1 MTTQNINALL
11 RRYAEGSAPES
22 AFWRGV
28 VANFTQASPI
38 WGLDLNSSRAPLSI
52 DSFLYLVDTSNL
64 WLASA
69 AISPEQLSALL
80 YECGTGPGGGSPE
93 RDRAAQAL
101 AAASVDGV
109 ATATPVTLSAFG
121 TASTAVAMSPAYAAT
136 MARVT
141 DTTELSFHHWIVL
154 LYRLTGGELV
164 AALGH
169 IDEPHPG
176 MMERNALLDCVESM
190 VQMDLG
196 NIRTIVNQAVKR
208 AGGVQLAPELRHV
221 NVA

>member
-1 MTTQNINALL
+1 ML
-11 RRYAEGSAPES
+11 RRYADSSAPES

-28 VANFTQASPI
+28 AANYSQSSPI
-38 WGLDLNSSRAPLSI
+38 WGLDLNATRAPLSI
-52 DSFLYLVDTSNL
+52 DSFVYLVDTGNL

-69 AISPEQLSALL
+69 AISPEQLAALL
-80 YECGTGPGGGSPE
+80 EELGTGPGGGSPE

-101 AAASVDGV
+101 AAASGAGV
-109 ATATPVTLSAFG
+109 ATATPQTLSAFG
-121 TASTAVAMSPAYAAT
+121 AALTAVAMSPAYGAT
-136 MARVT
+136 MAQVS
-141 DTTELSFHHWIVL
+141 DTAQLSFHHWIVL
-154 LYRLTGGELV
+154 LYRLTDGELV

-169 IDEPHPG
+169 IDEPYPG

-196 NIRTIVNQAVKR
+196 SIRTIVNQAVKR
-208 AGGVQLAPELRHV
+208 AGGVLLAPELGHV